1 VAYVLTVQLY
11 RWIQDIPSHLAVT
24 SRNPPPSANH
34 IPLRRCRGLEHQMSD
49 EASFPTIRPLSL
61 TAKPPG
67 TVNQTSLR
75 AQSHPPLLKLHRS
88 QTLHAGKAVS
98 AISSL
103 HIADLRS
110 TPTNTSDITGCTCV
124 DTLTKRSDSWRRWLS
139 SVSQSL

>member
-1 VAYVLTVQLY
+1 VAYVLTVQLS
-11 RWIQDIPSHLAVT
+11 RWIQDISSHLAVT

-34 IPLRRCRGLEHQMSD
+34 IPLRRCRRLGQQMSD
-49 EASFPTIRPLSL
+49 EATFPTIRPLSL
-61 TAKPPG
+61 TAKPPC

-75 AQSHPPLLKLHRS
+75 AQSHPPPKSCIVSR
-88 QTLHAGKAVS
+88 HASKAVS